1 MQYIF
6 FKHVLRI
13 FLMGSS
19 VLKWPSILVRMNTKA
34 IKKGKGYTFRLHRYK
49 CNETRP
55 GSISRQFENV
65 SLIWMSGFLE
75 WKEKIYAK
83 PALALLC
90 CMIMVIIMRMQ
101 VNLTISINFFTIF
114 FHSRWYQN
122 PLQLFFK
129 TPVQISSPALGDLYV
144 VHSDLRIW
152 VLSLKKQFFQLF
164 QR

>member
-1 MQYIF
+1 MY
-6 FKHVLRI
+6 VLRI

-19 VLKWPSILVRMNTKA
+19 VLKWPSIVVRMNTKA

-83 PALALLC
+83 AALALLC
-90 CMIMVIIMRMQ
+90 CMVMVIIMRMRVNQTNNYLDVHTKLFLKMVFFQILKFQ
-101 VNLTISINFFTIF
+101 VKFFTDFYKFLYKF
-114 FHSRWYQN
+114 FS
-122 PLQLFFK
+122 
-129 TPVQISSPALGDLYV
+129 
-144 VHSDLRIW
+144 
-152 VLSLKKQFFQLF
+152 
-164 QR
+164 